1 MHYDQTNILNCLL
14 RGEKRWLFL
23 DTRQREVQQMPWAMG
38 NLRGVEGGR
47 PVFDGSDFVG
57 IDPAAVDLEAH
68 PQLWSVTMREATQ
81 GAGGGGG
88 CVCWAIL
95 IIHSAPLNA
104 GDAAGGGLHLRT
116 VGIRAPGFSGRTG
129 TRW

>member
-57 IDPAAVDLEAH
+57 IDQTAVDLEAH
-68 PQLWSVTMREATQ
+68 PQLWSVTMREVN
-81 GAGGGGG
+81 GFVYFNG
-88 CVCWAIL
+88 CIDDGNCG
-95 IIHSAPLNA
+95 SGYGQRPR
-104 GDAAGGGLHLRT
+104 GFPRT
-116 VGIRAPGFSGRTG
+116 RAR
-129 TRW
+129 